1 MATTVDLISK
11 ALVSK
16 EYAEKFVWS
25 DPSARTDDEK
35 DGLYRLINSVSEA
48 MSKLNNYI
56 SFIIEEKTD
65 FFDGGSDQVFLRNFP
80 IVEILSVYE
89 NGEELDAPTGQAAGD
104 GDWDYYKDE
113 GIIYKSSGYFN
124 PGRQK
129 VKVTYKSGLAETEAD
144 IPEDV
149 KLACVSWINQ
159 INDAEIENYGTII
172 TAQTMVRPTDMPQI
186 TRKLLNPYKK
196 KKV

>member
-1 MATTVDLISK
+1 MATTVELNSK

-16 EYAEKFVWS
+16 EYTEQFVWS
-25 DPSARTDDEK
+25 DPTARTDEEK
-35 DGLYRLINSVSEA
+35 DGLYRLINAVSEA
-48 MSKLNNYI
+48 MSKLNNYV
-56 SFIIEEKTD
+56 SFIIEEKTE

-89 NGEELDAPTGQAAGD
+89 DGEELDSPSEQAAGD

-113 GIIYKSSGYFN
+113 GIIYKSSGYFTL
-124 PGRQK
+124 GRQK
-129 VKVTYKSGLAETEAD
+129 VKVTYKSGFGETEAD
-144 IPEDV
+144 IPENV
-149 KLACVSWINQ
+149 KLACVAWISQ

-186 TRKLLNPYKK
+186 TRKLLQPYKK